1 MINSL
6 NTSLRFKMI
15 FVIVATILLTFALTA
30 FAVLYPEIK
39 KEREDFERTV
49 ELVQENKTLD
59 LTATLKAIEKSVRL
73 SEDFILKTL
82 DDKRIEKDFAYEKE
96 YMDRLE
102 EEMIRFS
109 RGTQDAV
116 ALYFRLEHDR
126 FGDARGIFLTGNSKQ
141 GFIRVKNTSLL
152 EYSPNDTEHVGWY
165 YIPVWAKKPV
175 WTNPYENKNINIVM
189 MSYIIPIYKQG
200 QLLGIVGMDINLATI
215 KGIID
220 TVPLENMLC
229 ILIGSE
235 SNIIYTNTNHSLK
248 PSVSQTADTDAIM
261 DLISVNTSERHRHF
275 TWEET
280 EYFGQIKP
288 LDNGM
293 SLVTGI
299 PTSSIKEFQI
309 RILVILAVVLVLVL
323 SLALLVNIY
332 SAKKII
338 SPVREMTD
346 ATFRLSRGEL
356 NTSLAYKSQNEL
368 GTLADNIRKMTGQ
381 MRDYFDYIREQTEKE
396 RKAKE
401 EAIAES
407 RNKSEFLASMYI
419 SLHEMDLNED
429 VFTEI
434 HSRTDVA
441 KTIGTS
447 FKNARS
453 TLRRVMENRVKDKGK
468 PREDFMD
475 FINFETLEERLK
487 GKITIAHEFLSITG
501 AWCRAR
507 FILMDRNED
516 GTLHHVLWAVEDISS
531 ERAERELL
539 RSEAEKNAAANQAK
553 SAFLANMSHEI
564 RTPINAVLGMNEMI
578 LRESGDQSIL
588 EYAVNIK
595 NAGSNLLE
603 IVNEILDFSKIEAG
617 KMEILPE
624 NYDISSLV
632 FDLVNMLGARAKK
645 KGLESIIN
653 ADPTLPKTLYGDSV
667 RIKQCVLNLLTNAVK
682 YTKEGSVTFAINFEK
697 IHDSTDKIMLTMS
710 VKDTGIGIKDEDLEK
725 LCSPFERIEEERNK
739 TIEGTGLGMSIVTRL
754 LSMMGT
760 KLDIKSVYGKGSEF
774 SFTLEQKV
782 IDWTSVGDINEA
794 YKKNAIK
801 LAGYKEKLH
810 APKAHLLFVD
820 DTEMNLEVIKGL
832 LKKTGI
838 KIDTALS
845 GKETLKL
852 ITENT
857 YDILFIDHRMPEMD
871 GIETLHAMQ
880 SLEGNLCKDK
890 PCIALTANAIS
901 GVRQMYLREGF
912 TDYLSKP
919 VAPEKLEELIRKYL
933 PEDYIEEI
941 DPAESQAQENQAE
954 EEKSNA
960 FIEKLKL
967 IEDIDLDA
975 ALKNC
980 VSEELL
986 ESSVK
991 KYHADI
997 ESRATE
1003 LQELYDSEDWKLYC
1017 TKVHGLK
1024 TTSRIIGAMSLSS
1037 QAEHLEHC
1045 ADGGDIAEIREKHAP
1060 FMQEFLAF
1068 KEKLRP
1074 LMEEEEIPEKPE
1086 ISESDFLEKLNKIGE
1101 LVKDFDIDGLDSAI
1115 KELSQNSIP
1124 EKYAERFEK
1133 IRASVE
1139 NVDFAALKTLI

>member
-1 MINSL
+1 MTGIIK
-6 NTSLRFKMI
+6 TSLRFRMI
-15 FVIVATILLTFALTA
+15 FVIVATVLLTFGLTA
-30 FAVLYPEIK
+30 FAVLFPEIK
-39 KEREDFERTV
+39 KERADFERTV
-49 ELVQENKTLD
+49 ELVKENKSLD
-59 LTATLKAIEKSVRL
+59 LTATLKAIENSVRL

-109 RGTQDAV
+109 RGTRDAV

-165 YIPVWAKKPV
+165 YIPVWAKKPI

-215 KGIID
+215 KKIID
-220 TVPLENMLC
+220 SVPLENMLC
-229 ILIGSE
+229 LLIGSE
-235 SNIIYTNTNHSLK
+235 NNIIYTNTNHSLK
-248 PSVSQTADTDAIM
+248 PSVSQTANTDAIM
-261 DLISVNTSERHRHF
+261 DLISSNNGEKHKRF

-280 EYFGQIKP
+280 EYFGQIQT

-293 SLVTGI
+293 SLITGI
-299 PTSSIKEFQI
+299 PSSSLKEFQLKVFI
-309 RILVILAVVLVLVL
+309 MLAAVLILVLILAFF
-323 SLALLVNIY
+323 VNIY
-332 SAKKII
+332 SARKII
-338 SPVREMTD
+338 NPVREMTD
-346 ATFRLSRGEL
+346 VTFRLSRGEL
-356 NTSLAYKSQNEL
+356 NTTLSYKSKNEL

-447 FKNARS
+447 FKNARA

-516 GTLHHVLWAVEDISS
+516 GSLHHVLWAVEDVSS

-539 RSEAEKNAAANQAK
+539 RSEAEKSAAANQAK

-564 RTPINAVLGMNEMI
+564 RTPINAVLGMDEMI
-578 LRESGDQSIL
+578 LRETEDQAIL
-588 EYAVNIK
+588 GYAANIK
-595 NAGSNLLE
+595 NAGANLLE

-624 NYDISSLV
+624 NYDISSIV
-632 FDLVNMLGARAKK
+632 VDLVNMTSERAKAK
-645 KGLESIIN
+645 KLKFIIN
-653 ADPTLPKTLYGDSV
+653 ADPALPKTLYGDSV
-667 RIKQCVLNLLTNAVK
+667 RIKQCILNLLTNAVK
-682 YTKEGSVTFAINFEK
+682 YTKEGSVTFSVNFEK
-697 IHDSTDKIMLTMS
+697 IPNKSDKIKLTVS
-710 VKDTGIGIKDEDLEK
+710 IKDTGIGIKDEDMEK
-725 LCSPFERIEEERNK
+725 LCSPFERIEEDRNK

-760 KLDIKSVYGKGSEF
+760 KLDIKSVYGQGSEF

-782 IDWTSVGDINEA
+782 IDWTCVGDINEA

-845 GKETLKL
+845 GMETLEL
-852 ITENT
+852 VTQNS

-871 GIETLHAMQ
+871 GIETFHALQ

-919 VAPEKLEELIRKYL
+919 VDPEKLADLIRKYL
-933 PEDYIEEI
+933 PEDYIEEN
-941 DPAESQAQENQAE
+941 DSAEAQDNQTDEAQA
-954 EEKSNA
+954 SA
-960 FIEKLKL
+960 FLEKLKL
-967 IEDIDLDA
+967 IEEIDLDA

-1024 TTSRIIGAMSLSS
+1024 TTSRIIGALSLSS

-1045 ADGGDIAEIREKHAP
+1045 ADNGDIAEICEKHTP
-1060 FMQEFLAF
+1060 FMQEFSAF

-1074 LMEEEEIPEKPE
+1074 LFEEERASEKAE
-1086 ISESDFLEKLNKIGE
+1086 ISEADFLEKLNKIGE
-1101 LVKDFDIDGLDSAI
+1101 MVKDFDIDGLDSVI
-1115 KELSQNSIP
+1115 QELSQNSIP
-1124 EKYAERFEK
+1124 KEYAEKFEK
-1133 IRASVE
+1133 IRSCVE
-1139 NVDFAALKTLI
+1139 NVDFATLKTLI

>member
-1 MINSL
+1 MTGSIK
-6 NTSLRFKMI
+6 TSIRFRI
-15 FVIVATILLTFALTA
+15 ILVILVTVILTFLLTAI
-30 FAVLYPEIK
+30 AVLYPEVK
-39 KEREDFERTV
+39 KEKADFERTV
-49 ELVQENKTLD
+49 ELVKENKKLD
-59 LTATLKAIEKSVRL
+59 LNATLKTIENSVRL
-73 SEDFILKTL
+73 SEDYILKTL

-102 EEMIRFS
+102 EEMIRLS
-109 RGTQDAV
+109 QGTHDAV

-220 TVPLENMLC
+220 SVPLENMLC
-229 ILIGSE
+229 LLIGSE
-235 SNIIYTNTNHSLK
+235 NNIIYTNTNHSLT
-248 PSVSQTADTDAIM
+248 PSVSQTASTDAIM
-261 DLISVNTSERHRHF
+261 DLISNNGKKVLNQF
-275 TWEET
+275 FWDGT
-280 EYFGQIKP
+280 EYLGQIQP

-293 SLVTGI
+293 SLVAGI
-299 PTSSIKEFQI
+299 PLASLRDFQI
-309 RILVILAVVLVLVL
+309 QICVILAVVLILVL
-323 SLALLVNIY
+323 TLALLVNIY
-332 SAKKII
+332 SSKKII
-338 SPVREMTD
+338 SPLQEMTN

-356 NTSLAYKSQNEL
+356 NTKLAYQSKNEM
-368 GTLADNIRKMTGQ
+368 GTLADNIRKMTDQ
-381 MRDYFDYIREQTEKE
+381 MRDYFEYIRNQTEKE

-407 RNKSEFLASMYI
+407 ENKSKFLASMYI
-419 SLHEMDLNED
+419 SLHEIDLNED
-429 VFTEI
+429 VFSEI

-441 KTIGTS
+441 KNIGSS
-447 FKNARS
+447 FKNARA
-453 TLRRVMENRVKDKGK
+453 TVRRVMEDRVKDKGK

-475 FINFETLEERLK
+475 FINFDTLEERMK

-501 AWCRAR
+501 SWCRAR

-516 GTLHHVLWAVEDISS
+516 GTLHHVLWAVEDVSS

-564 RTPINAVLGMNEMI
+564 RTPINAVLGMDEMI
-578 LRESGDQSIL
+578 LRESEDQAIL

-595 NAGSNLLE
+595 NAGANLLE

-617 KMEILPE
+617 KMEILPD

-632 FDLVNMLGARAKK
+632 VDLVNMINERAKK
-645 KGLESIIN
+645 KELAFIIN
-653 ADPTLPKTLYGDSV
+653 ADPNLPKTLYGDSV

-682 YTKEGSVTFAINFEK
+682 YTKEGSVTFTVNFEK
-697 IHDSTDKIMLTMS
+697 ISGSTDKIKLTMS
-710 VKDTGIGIKDEDLEK
+710 VKDTGIGIKNEDMEK
-725 LCSPFERIEEERNK
+725 LCSPFERIEEEKNK

-760 KLDIKSVYGKGSEF
+760 KLEVKSVYGEGSEF
-774 SFTLEQKV
+774 SFSVEQSV
-782 IDWTSVGDINEA
+782 VDWTSVGDINEA
-794 YKKNAIK
+794 YKKNAIQI
-801 LAGYKEKLH
+801 AGYKEKLH

-845 GKETLKL
+845 GKKTLELVK
-852 ITENT
+852 ENV

-871 GIETLHAMQ
+871 GIETLHAMK

-901 GVRQMYLREGF
+901 GVKQMYIKEGF
-912 TDYLSKP
+912 TNYLSKP
-919 VAPEKLEELIRKYL
+919 VDPEKLEELIRKYL
-933 PEDYIEEI
+933 PKDYIEEG
-941 DPAESQAQENQAE
+941 DSSEFEENQADE
-954 EEKSNA
+954 GEND
-960 FIEKLKL
+960 FLEKLKL
-967 IEDIDLDA
+967 IEEIDLAA

-986 ESSVK
+986 EKSVK
-991 KYHADI
+991 KYHDDVTEKA
-997 ESRATE
+997 EE
-1003 LQELYDSEDWKLYC
+1003 LQNLYENEDWKLYC

-1024 TTSRIIGAMSLSS
+1024 TTSRIIGALSLSA

-1045 ADGGDIAEIREKHAP
+1045 ADSGDIDEIHKKHKP
-1060 FMQEFLAF
+1060 FLEEYLAL
-1068 KEKLRP
+1068 KEKLAP
-1074 LMEEEEIPEKPE
+1074 LAEEENSEKSE
-1086 ISESDFLEKLNKIGE
+1086 ISETEFLEKLNKIGE
-1101 LVKDFDIDGLDSAI
+1101 MVKDFDIDGLDSI
-1115 KELSQNSIP
+1115 IQELSQNAIP
-1124 EKYAERFEK
+1124 EQYAEKFEK
-1133 IRASVE
+1133 IRVCVE
-1139 NVDFAALKTLI
+1139 NVDFATLKTLI